1 LFTQK
6 RVFLCVCFLL
16 AGSLFAV
23 SASAQTPASDAGYK
37 LTPSGS
43 TNYSYAVHDVAV
55 HDNVTDQD
63 SAPTVIKKEGTK
75 VVTDPSLIVSKVPAT
90 LTVTT
95 AALLEL
101 HAIRKSAVDLCIQL
115 PTKYRT
121 HLPECAEIFKDEIRL
136 ERLAKDHP

>member
-1 LFTQK
+1 MFTQK